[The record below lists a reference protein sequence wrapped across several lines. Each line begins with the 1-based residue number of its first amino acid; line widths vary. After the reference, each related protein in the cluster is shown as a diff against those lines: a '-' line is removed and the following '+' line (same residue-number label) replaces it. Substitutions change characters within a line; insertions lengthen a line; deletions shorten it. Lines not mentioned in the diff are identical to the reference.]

1 MDKPSIWLE
10 NLFFPHQEVRANNG
24 HQAQGSRDGSQVTF
38 EHGMEKIAGRENA
51 FGLQLVVRLDEEKSV
66 NPPYFFTIAAYG
78 VFAVNPDNEL
88 SEDKIQELLMSTGMP
103 VLVGAVRERLAD
115 LTARA
120 PWGVFNLNI
129 VSVE

>member
-10 NLFFPHQEVRANNG
+10 NLFFPHQVVRANNG
-24 HQAQGSRDGSQVTF
+24 HQAQGSRDGSQVVF

-51 FGLQLVVRLDEEKSV
+51 FGLQLAVRLDEEKSV
-66 NPPYFFTIAAYG
+66 NAPYVFTVVAYG
-78 VFAVNPDNEL
+78 VFAVDPENAL
-88 SEDKIQELLMSTGMP
+88 SEDKIQEMLMSTGMP

-120 PWGVFNLNI
+120 PWGIFNLNI